1 MILVNTSE
9 IAGREIVESLGLVQG
24 NVIRAKHIGNDIIAG
39 LRQIVGGEVKEYTK
53 MLDEA
58 RQQATKRMVDQASSM
73 GADAVVN
80 IRYAS
85 AQVMTGAAEIVAYGT
100 AVKLK

>member
-9 IAGREIVESLGLVQG
+9 IVGKEIAETLGLVQG
-24 NVIRAKHIGNDIIAG
+24 NVIRAKHIGNDIVAG
-39 LRQIVGGEVKEYTK
+39 LRQLVGGEVKEYTK

-58 RQQATKRMVDQASSM
+58 RQQATQRMVQQAESL
-73 GADAVVN
+73 GADAIVN
-80 IRYAS
+80 IHFAS
-85 AQVMTGAAEIVAYGT
+85 AQVMQGAAEILAYGT